1 MFREKH
7 VAFVDD
13 VLSGDDMVEMRRHL
27 EACYRCARHDTG
39 VRRSLILARNLPQI
53 APSADFMERLNARL
67 RDLDRLDSGRSQRTP
82 TVGPFA
88 MLAASIIAIAGLAT
102 ALSSRSDSTE
112 PIVLPPV
119 VASIPAEPPEPVA
132 SAAVVASL
140 ATGIPMWPAV
150 FMLSHAPENLVRV
163 ELADDR

>member
-1 MFREKH
+1 MFRDKH

-13 VLSGDDMVEMRRHL
+13 VLSGDEMVEMRRHL
-27 EACYRCARHDTG
+27 VACGPCARRDTG

-53 APSADFMERLNARL
+53 APSADFMERLNCRL
-67 RDLDRLDSGRSQRTP
+67 RELDRLESGSQHRSP
-82 TVGPFA
+82 SFGPFA

-102 ALSSRSDSTE
+102 AISGGNDSAE
-112 PIVLPPV
+112 PLMLPPV
-119 VASIPAEPPEPVA
+119 VASIPAEPTEPVA

-150 FMLSHAPENLVRV
+150 FMLSYAPENLVRV
-163 ELADDR
+163 ELVDDR